1 MRHRVEI
8 LRALY
13 TILLGNPTLK
23 KPRNAP
29 MRTRFKM
36 WWRLVGSAVEHAAA
50 KATGEPVDF
59 QALFLA
65 QDAEDE
71 DDNALV
77 EALVAMRTWVARG
90 RRRPRRSGAISR
102 CRRQRRTEVAAWR
115 EAEARDGKFSAA
127 DLAPDI
133 NDTAMCPNPIRDAY
147 RVFHPKIEP
156 GDRVSPI
163 AIGIRLKT
171 RVGEPVK
178 GDGET
183 LILRRE
189 KAATQGK
196 APYVF
201 WVEAKAD
208 AAPRG

>member
-1 MRHRVEI
+1 M
-8 LRALY
+8 
-13 TILLGNPTLK
+13 
-23 KPRNAP
+23 
-29 MRTRFKM
+29 
-36 WWRLVGSAVEHAAA
+36 
-50 KATGEPVDF
+50 ATGEPVDF
-59 QALFLA
+59 QTLFLA
-65 QDAEDE
+65 QDEEDE

-77 EALVAMRTWVARG
+77 EALVTLRTWMAEQLKAV
-90 RRRPRRSGAISR
+90 
-102 CRRQRRTEVAAWR
+102 E
-115 EAEARDGKFSAA
+115 EAEEIAQSTEEEKKAGMAAKQRWADGKFSAA
-127 DLAPDI
+127 DLAPTI
-133 NDTAMCPNPIRDAY
+133 NNTAMYPNPVRDAY

-156 GDRVSPI
+156 SDRVSSK

-189 KAATQGK
+189 KAASQGK
-196 APYVF
+196 APYIF